1 MPAKSKKQQ
10 RFMAAVANNPEFA
23 KKVGVPKSVGEE
35 FMKKKGYM
43 GGGMMRRYAD
53 GGMMD
58 GMDSPGMGVSEED
71 IQMLRI
77 GEAPAGFRPMV
88 PDDEMEGKKKVP
100 MPPRRKKKVP
110 MPPKRPKK
118 MAYGGKVRGCGAVS
132 KKMRPAK
139 MVVMKGS

>member
-10 RFMAAVANNPEFA
+10 RFMAAVANNPKFA

-35 FMKKKGYM
+35 FMKKGYM
-43 GGGMMRRYAD
+43 GGGMMKRRYAD

-71 IQMLRI
+71 IRALQ
-77 GEAPAGFRPMV
+77 GPQDAPAGFRPMV

-100 MPPRRKKKVP
+100 MRPKRKKKAP
-110 MPPKRPKK
+110 AKKK
-118 MAYGGKVRGCGAVS
+118 MAGGGKVRGCGAVS

-139 MVVMKGS
+139 MVVMKGA

>member
-10 RFMAAVANNPEFA
+10 RFMAAVANNPKFA

-35 FMKKKGYM
+35 FMKKGYM
-43 GGGMMRRYAD
+43 GGGMMKRRYAD

-71 IQMLRI
+71 IRALQ
-77 GEAPAGFRPMV
+77 GPQDAPAGFRPMV

-100 MPPRRKKKVP
+100 MLLNGRKKSLQR
-110 MPPKRPKK
+110 KRWQVAVKSVVVVWLAVVAPVKW
-118 MAYGGKVRGCGAVS
+118 YG
-132 KKMRPAK
+132 
-139 MVVMKGS
+139 

>member
-1 MPAKSKKQQ
+1 MPAKSEKQQ

-43 GGGMMRRYAD
+43 GGGMMRRYA
-53 GGMMD
+53 GGGKMD